1 MRMTRMTRALSLAAL
16 SMSVGLAIVA
26 TPAATHAQGAPGVR
40 DGKAIAE
47 QVCSECH
54 AVGSGRRPSPNGEA
68 PPFTVIAETP
78 GMTPIA
84 LTVALR
90 TSHRNMPN
98 IILSDDELKGIVAY
112 IMSLQ

>member
-1 MRMTRMTRALSLAAL
+1 MTRITRALTLAAL
-16 SMSVGLAIVA
+16 SISVGLAISAVG
-26 TPAATHAQGAPGVR
+26 THAQGAQAAR

-54 AVGSGRRPSPNGEA
+54 AVGRGRRPSPNAEA
-68 PPFTVIAETP
+68 PPFAAIAETP

-98 IILSDDELKGIVAY
+98 IILSDDELRGVVAY
-112 IMSLQ
+112 ILSLQ

>member
-1 MRMTRMTRALSLAAL
+1 MTRITRALTLAAF
-16 SMSVGLAIVA
+16 SMSVGLAMSPRPV
-26 TPAATHAQGAPGVR
+26 ATHAQGAQAAR

-54 AVGSGRRPSPNGEA
+54 AVGRGRRPSPNAEA
-68 PPFTVIAETP
+68 PPFAAVAETP

-98 IILSDDELKGIVAY
+98 IILSDDELRGVVAY

>member
-1 MRMTRMTRALSLAAL
+1 MTRITGALTLAAL
-16 SMSVGLAIVA
+16 SMSVGLAISA
-26 TPAATHAQGAPGVR
+26 TSVATHAQNAPATR

-54 AVGSGRRPSPNGEA
+54 AVGRGRRPSPNGEA
-68 PPFTVIAETP
+68 PPFAAIAETP

-98 IILSDDELKGIVAY
+98 IILSDDELRAVVAY

>member
-1 MRMTRMTRALSLAAL
+1 MTWIMRALTLAAL
-16 SMSVGLAIVA
+16 SVSVGLAFSVR
-26 TPAATHAQGAPGVR
+26 PVATHAQGAPAAR

-54 AVGSGRRPSPNGEA
+54 AVGKGRRPSPNAEA
-68 PPFTVIAETP
+68 PPFAAIAETP

-90 TSHRNMPN
+90 TSHRAMPN
-98 IILSDDELKGIVAY
+98 IILSDDELRGVVAY